1 MKQKKWK
8 WNTYQ
13 KKRLSNKAGQCTAQ
27 QKKRLQKWKWKKKVK
42 VIQKHAGWQGLS
54 LCKWRRGCKS
64 ESERKK
70 SEHGTQFRNTPV
82 WQGCKSE
89 NEPNVIFSHH
99 FLAHH
104 VVNLWNLCSQYQI
117 SIIIKWAE
125 WTFFGIF
132 GLFPLFNHLELKR
145 VGGKRPFRAR

>member
-1 MKQKKWK
+1 MKAPQAMKV
-8 WNTYQ
+8 NV
-13 KKRLSNKAGQCTAQ
+13 
-27 QKKRLQKWKWKKKVK
+27 KVK
-42 VIQKHAGWQGLS
+42 EKSESEAKKLTANTIQKHAGWQGLS

-82 WQGCKSE
+82 WQGLSLRNRRRGCKSE